1 MAHDPV
7 LSITDKALAKILEIR
22 SQEPDGDQLALEIRI
37 VGVRDEKFSYDLAMI
52 GAQDIAPADHIE
64 AYGVL
69 SVVIPADSVENIRGA
84 TLDVSRDLLNPGLE
98 IDNPNGPSPRISSDG
113 PHPELTGPV
122 AEQIVQVLDQQINPA
137 IAAHGGV
144 AELVAIE
151 AGIAYLRLGGGCQGC
166 GIGDTQPGHRTDPQR
181 SDPRNHRGDRCHRSR
196 LGPEPLLR
204 NRQKVVQ
211 PTSPCS
217 DRWGGTSGVL
227 TVSGQEPA
235 GFVGVGAGLST
246 ERRGQIVGNS
256 NLCSA

>member
-7 LSITDKALAKILEIR
+7 LSITDKALAKILDIR

-37 VGVRDEKFSYDLAMI
+37 TGVRDEKFSYDLAMV

-84 TLDVSRDLLNPGLE
+84 TLDVSRDLLNPGLQ

-166 GIGDTQPGHRTDPQR
+166 GMASVTLSQGIEQTLKEAIPEITGVIDVTD
-181 SDPRNHRGDRCHRSR
+181 HA
-196 LGPEPLLR
+196 
-204 NRQKVVQ
+204 
-211 PTSPCS
+211 
-217 DRWGGTSGVL
+217 
-227 TVSGQEPA
+227 SGQNPYYETA
-235 GFVGVGAGLST
+235 KK
-246 ERRGQIVGNS
+246 
-256 NLCSA
+256 